1 MTRIVRKSPAV
12 ILGALI
18 ATAYVSSLA
27 AVA

>member
-1 MTRIVRKSPAV
+1 MARIVRKSPTV

-18 ATAYVSSLA
+18 ATAYISSLA